1 MQDRSI
7 MTNVFSTNI
16 SDVNQAHRYAYAV
29 PRNLSLPDEKT
40 FLRPRTVLT
49 RLVVASSTT
58 ATILPITPPFTNAT
72 YEVKFYGPVVK
83 CKDAS
88 GEVAAQI
95 QAATERARFVADQS
109 LMQLQ
114 NSYFGFVPDLSKEGL
129 MANNGVVQVTNRS
142 DTSGALYGSNEMWL
156 GFNRYFD
163 NPDGSFT
170 SRRHNLQCQL
180 WNTSY
185 HVNFRF
191 VQGVQSV
198 SWKALEPLNLVPYP
212 TGPSRTDQDE
222 QDMAYTSFMWTLS
235 DQLIGSVGFYSNIA
249 AIPSSGASNTFS
261 QILTSLQE
269 TALLGSSDLQSFFDY
284 NRVLYPSKKG
294 TGTEKVSDQ
303 RAADIAL
310 ARNRTLDV
318 LIEELSANITVSM
331 MSSDLLSWVPIPLL
345 FIVVSLIIR

>member
-1 MQDRSI
+1 
-7 MTNVFSTNI
+7 MTNVFMTNI

-29 PRNLSLPDEKT
+29 PSNLSLPDEKT
-40 FLRPRTVLT
+40 YLRPRTVLT

-72 YEVKFYGPVVK
+72 YEVNFYGPVVK

-88 GEVAAQI
+88 RDVADQI
-95 QAATERARFVADQS
+95 QAATERTRFAADQS
-109 LMQLQ
+109 LMQIQ
-114 NSYFGFVPDLSKEGL
+114 NSYFGFVPDLSREGL
-129 MANNGVVQVTNRS
+129 LANNGVIQVANHS
-142 DTSGALYGSNEMWL
+142 DTSRALHGSNELWL

-170 SRRHNLQCQL
+170 SQPHKLECQL

-185 HVNFRF
+185 QVDFRF
-191 VQGVQSV
+191 VQGIQSIT
-198 SWKALEPLNLVPYP
+198 WKALKPLNLVPYP

-222 QDMAYTSFMWTLS
+222 MDMAYTSFMWTLS
-235 DQLIGSVGFYSNIA
+235 DQLIGSIGFYSNITA
-249 AIPSSGASNTFS
+249 NPSSGGSNTFS
-261 QILTSLQE
+261 QILTPLQE

-331 MSSDLLSWVPIPLL
+331 MSSDLLS
-345 FIVVSLIIR
+345 